1 MSESTTTFAAV
12 PHAPPAGPPVLDAL
26 PAPIEAPPVET
37 PVPRRG
43 LLRRFRDLVGS
54 VSEWLF
60 GAAALVL
67 GLAILAV
74 IPVVQF
80 LTLGYLLE
88 SSGRIARSGRLRD
101 GFIGVRRAARLGSI
115 SLGSLLMWL
124 PLWLLSSMAVSAQ
137 IIDPNGPIAQ
147 RWQAV
152 LTTLTILFMLHVTAA
167 CFRGGKLRY
176 FFSPFNMIW
185 LARRLWRGGF
195 YSEARDGVYD
205 FVIALRLP
213 YYFWLGMRG
222 FAGAFLWLALPLT
235 LLGQGHRHPLV
246 GIVGALLL
254 AFVVL
259 YVPFLQ
265 MRFARDNRFRAFFE
279 WRGVRADFRR
289 APVAF
294 AFALLVM
301 LALALPLYLL
311 KIEMVP
317 REIAFLETLVFL
329 AFIFPARLLM
339 GWAYGRATRRAT
351 PRHWFFRWTSRL
363 LMVPTVAAYVLMV
376 FFSQHIGWGG
386 VSSLY
391 DQHAFL
397 LPTPFLEGRP

>member
-1 MSESTTTFAAV
+1 MSDSTTYAV
-12 PHAPPAGPPVLDAL
+12 QPVLAAPVPGLEAMPVRAELGLL
-26 PAPIEAPPVET
+26 PVPA
-37 PVPRRG
+37 PRRG
-43 LLRRFRDLVGS
+43 LLGRFWGFGAS

-60 GAAALVL
+60 GAAALVV
-67 GLAILAV
+67 GLAFLAV
-74 IPVVQF
+74 IPVLQL

-88 SSGRIARSGRLRD
+88 ASGRVARSGRVRD

-115 SLGSLLMWL
+115 ALGCLLMWL
-124 PLWLLSSMAVSAQ
+124 PLSLLSSMAVSAQ
-137 IIDPNGPIAQ
+137 IIDPQGPIAK
-147 RWQAV
+147 RWQGV
-152 LTTLTILFMLHVTAA
+152 LTTLTILYVLHVTAA

-176 FFSPFNMIW
+176 FFWPFNLLW
-185 LARRLWRGGF
+185 LARRLWHGGF
-195 YSEARDGVYD
+195 YREARDGVCD

-213 YYFWLGMRG
+213 YYFLLGLRG
-222 FAGAFLWLALPLT
+222 FVGALIWLALPLA
-235 LLGQGHRHPLV
+235 LLGHGHQNPAV
-246 GIVGALLL
+246 GILGALLL
-254 AFVVL
+254 ALVVL

-265 MRFARDNRFRAFFE
+265 MRFARDNRFRALFE
-279 WRGVRADFRR
+279 WRGVRADFQR

-294 AFALLVM
+294 AFALLVT

-311 KIEMVP
+311 KIEVVP
-317 REIAFLETLVFL
+317 REIAFLETFVFL

-339 GWAYGRATRRAT
+339 GWAYGRATRRET

-397 LPTPFLEGRP
+397 LPTPALQQRP